1 MRQAFVATFLSYY
14 LVKVVPYWVLAIL
27 GTTIAFAAPLVYT
40 ANKELI
46 DAQLKNAADI
56 VDAQTAQLRSA
67 AGKHTSHVTDLT
79 KQYMG
84 DYSAKAQS
92 MIRGRAA
99 AAADKFPS
107 APTHQPEEPLK
118 ESDFPAA
125 PEGDVKEEEPKTEA
139 GPQADGVP
147 VQDDSLI

>member
-1 MRQAFVATFLSYY
+1 M
-14 LVKVVPYWVLAIL
+14 VPYWLLAIL
-27 GTTIAFAAPLVYT
+27 GTTVAFAAPLIYT

-46 DAQLKNAADI
+46 DAQLKNASDL
-56 VDAQTAQLRSA
+56 VNAQTAQLRDA

-92 MIRGRAA
+92 MIRGRASSPGG
-99 AAADKFPS
+99 ADKFPNP
-107 APTHQPEEPLK
+107 PTHQPEESLK

-125 PEGDVKEEEPKTEA
+125 PEGDIKEEGEAKVEA

-147 VQDDSLI
+147 VDEPLI